1 MDLLIYLLLIA
12 LVIENYGNL
21 YKFLTG
27 KSQKAPYY
35 HKKKDPLNWQDD
47 WNKDDIL

>member
-1 MDLLIYLLLIA
+1 METLLYLLLIA

-27 KSQKAPYY
+27 KSTKEPYY
-35 HKKKDPLNWQDD
+35 FKKDDWDWQNFDQDD
-47 WNKDDIL
+47 IY